1 MVGFPREELTSTG
14 TAAMNYFNQIAMPT
28 PPQGNPLS
36 LSERLIILALD
47 ADRAGFCVATE
58 HLLYLASQLLDRP
71 DSLRA

>member
-1 MVGFPREELTSTG
+1 
-14 TAAMNYFNQIAMPT
+14 MNYFNQIAMLT

-47 ADRAGFCVATE
+47 ADRAGFCVVTE
-58 HLLYLASQLLDRP
+58 HLLYLASQVLDHP